1 MLSQDAMPK
10 YRIERGA
17 REDRM
22 FVRTRPRRYGMDDEE
37 KMLAQTGGGP
47 SAAILNGP
55 PPQGA
60 PFPAPDFN
68 AVHAA
73 RMASEGQPQSASPL
87 SVPMNQVMR
96 IYDYVVKRRSGLT
109 PTEAAKPDHDEPQTE
124 TMAPLQEAPAP
135 HPSMQPPPMPDEDG
149 SRQQQS
155 QTGNG
160 AVVSD
165 DDDQE
170 VSIAKDE
177 VIRVPQ
183 GDRPKVFAHPA
194 VILIAGAS
202 RSGKTT
208 LVTQLMKNRHIMFSP
223 PPEKT
228 YWFYTMESSVASIQ
242 PILPDIKF
250 RDGVPTEETIDSIIK
265 AGRPKL
271 VIMDDMQDIIDNK
284 THLTMLMNIL
294 TKKSHHGNL
303 SLIFIAQNLFQPGM
317 LPIRRQCGD
326 IIIMGNGTSAVG
338 DAAQLGTSIMRSSGY
353 LRGCMN
359 IVRKLTN
366 HGHLLVSSGADVG
379 PFGVRSGITPGDTR
393 QTFFVQ
399 KGSVT
404 TPEYIE
410 LKKHAKEGEREK
422 EKASGR

>member
-1 MLSQDAMPK
+1 MPR
-10 YRIERGA
+10 YRIERVA
-17 REDRM
+17 REDRI
-22 FVRTRPRRYGMDDEE
+22 FVRTRPRHFGLDNETEM
-37 KMLAQTGGGP
+37 KAQAGGGP
-47 SAAILNGP
+47 SASLLNGP

-68 AVHAA
+68 AVHAM
-73 RMASEGQPQSASPL
+73 RMASAGQPQSASPQPL
-87 SVPMNQVMR
+87 SVPANQVMR

-109 PTEAAKPDHDEPQTE
+109 PAQAAKPDHDGLQTE
-124 TMAPLQEAPAP
+124 TTAPLQEAPAP
-135 HPSMQPPPMPDEDG
+135 HPSMQPPPMPNEDG
-149 SRQQQS
+149 SQQRQS
-155 QTGNG
+155 QTGSG

-170 VSIAKDE
+170 VSITEDE

-183 GDRPKVFAHPA
+183 GDRPKVFAHPS

-202 RSGKTT
+202 KSGKTT
-208 LVTQLMKNRHIMFSP
+208 LVTKLMKNRHIMFSP

-228 YWFYTMESSVASIQ
+228 YWFYTMESSVASIR

-250 RDGVPTEETIDSIIK
+250 REGVPTDDTVNSIIK
-265 AGRPKL
+265 ARRPKL
-271 VIMDDMQDIIDNK
+271 MIMDDMQDILENK
-284 THLTMLMNIL
+284 AQLAMLRNIL

-303 SLIFIAQNLFQPGM
+303 SLIFIVQNLFQPGM

-326 IIIMGNGTSAVG
+326 IIVMSNGTSAVG

-353 LRGCMN
+353 LKSCM
-359 IVRKLTN
+359 IIAKRLAH

-379 PFGVRSGITPGDTR
+379 LFNVRSGITPGDPG
-393 QTFFVQ
+393 QAFFVQ
-399 KGSVT
+399 KGSIT

-410 LKKHAKEGEREK
+410 LKKHAKEGERE
-422 EKASGR
+422 EEEASGR

>member
-1 MLSQDAMPK
+1 MPK

-22 FVRTRPRRYGMDDEE
+22 FVRTRPRRYGMGDEE
-37 KMLAQTGGGP
+37 KMLDQTGGGP

-68 AVHAA
+68 AVHAM
-73 RMASEGQPQSASPL
+73 RMASAGQPQSASPQPL
-87 SVPMNQVMR
+87 SVPANQVMR

-109 PTEAAKPDHDEPQTE
+109 PTQAANSDLDELQTE
-124 TMAPLQEAPAP
+124 TMTSLQEAPAP
-135 HPSMQPPPMPDEDG
+135 HPSMRPPPTPNEDE

-155 QTGNG
+155 QTGSG

-170 VSIAKDE
+170 VSITQDE

-183 GDRPKVFAHPA
+183 GDRPKVFAHPS

-202 RSGKTT
+202 KSGKTT

-228 YWFYTMESSVASIQ
+228 YWFYTMESSVASIR

-250 RDGVPTEETIDSIIK
+250 RDGVPTEDTVNSIIK

-271 VIMDDMQDIIDNK
+271 MIMDDMQDILNNK
-284 THLTMLMNIL
+284 AQLAVLTNIL

-303 SLIFIAQNLFQPGM
+303 SLIFIVQNLFQPGM

-338 DAAQLGTSIMRSSGY
+338 DAAQLGTSIMRSAGY
-353 LRGCMN
+353 LKWCMN
-359 IVRKLTN
+359 IARRLT
-366 HGHLLVSSGADVG
+366 HHSHLLVSSGADVG
-379 PFGVRSGITPGDTR
+379 LFSVRSGITPGDPG
-393 QTFFVQ
+393 QAFFVQ

-422 EKASGR
+422 EEASG